1 MFLYNKRTR
10 KVIRALWAVFA
21 VLIILSMV
29 FAYSGFTALPATAP
43 TTQQPVQVTPT
54 LISTSTAT
62 TGTSTFTATSTS
74 TTEAGAAENTTGA
87 LELTI

>member
-21 VLIILSMV
+21 ILIILSMV

-43 TTQQPVQVTPT
+43 TTQQPIQITPT
-54 LISTSTAT
+54 LISTSSVEM
-62 TGTSTFTATSTS
+62 GTSTFTVTSTS
-74 TTEAGAAENTTGA
+74 TTEAGTPENTTGA